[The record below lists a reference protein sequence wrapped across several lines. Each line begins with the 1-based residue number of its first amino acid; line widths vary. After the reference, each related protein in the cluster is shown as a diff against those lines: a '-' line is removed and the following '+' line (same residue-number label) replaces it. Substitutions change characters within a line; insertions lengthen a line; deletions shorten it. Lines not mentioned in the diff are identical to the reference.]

1 MRTTELGIE
10 KRKERAQKLQ
20 AAQCRGMIQGS
31 KALKSIAGMSDLT
44 ERHDRESGD
53 EDRHDLVDKL
63 LVRHHRFMFVVSRKS
78 DPKRLNY

>member
-1 MRTTELGIE
+1 
-10 KRKERAQKLQ
+10 
-20 AAQCRGMIQGS
+20 
-31 KALKSIAGMSDLT
+31 MSDLT